1 MVNVWIEKHNVCIC
15 TLTIFWFFFYKPDIA
30 NPLKPTAS
38 TRKEMATP
46 LLWEY
51 PTTSSNVASMP
62 NPVRDRQQV
71 AHRGTQSPR
80 AVGHHSA
87 NWIKHDTSSALNYVS
102 DRYEINVQ
110 AQSVSQLAYKYWT
123 HRFSPKQKQNQL
135 FSDEQLKREQFG
147 PNTMKVTPC
156 SCAQRG
162 VENHISASVQA
173 SHLHSSWFSW
183 QWSLTGCSC
192 CVGSRPAGLR
202 WARWWSSPNGAGQ
215 TVCPPTMAH
224 RKWTKSA
231 AAWCPQ
237 KERSFDWGTVA
248 PDITI
253 AFKITSAVS

>member
-1 MVNVWIEKHNVCIC
+1 MKSMCRHNQWVNLRISIEHIDFHQSKNQ
-15 TLTIFWFFFYKPDIA
+15 
-30 NPLKPTAS
+30 
-38 TRKEMATP
+38 TR
-46 LLWEY
+46 
-51 PTTSSNVASMP
+51 S
-62 NPVRDRQQV
+62 
-71 AHRGTQSPR
+71 
-80 AVGHHSA
+80 
-87 NWIKHDTSSALNYVS
+87 
-102 DRYEINVQ
+102 
-110 AQSVSQLAYKYWT
+110 
-123 HRFSPKQKQNQL
+123 FC
-135 FSDEQLKREQFG
+135 DEQLKREQFG

-237 KERSFDWGTVA
+237 KERSFDWGTGSPSLLKSLLLSHNVRFRSIYFTLCLFICLH
-248 PDITI
+248 D
-253 AFKITSAVS
+253 SA